1 MLESQ
6 IREFQIILKNGGNLL
21 EFMKKT
27 AYKPEEEVVK
37 KDDKIASA
45 LNGLDKPKE
54 TNWTKD
60 EISLMMEGLKK
71 FADIKDPKE
80 KFQNIS
86 THVQTKTYAECIKKV
101 KELQNKNKK

>member
-6 IREFQIILKNGGNLL
+6 IREFQLILKNGGNLI

-27 AYKPEEEVVK
+27 AYKPEEKVK
-37 KDDKIASA
+37 KDDKIQNV

-54 TNWTKD
+54 NNWTSE
-60 EISLMMEGLKK
+60 EINLLKEGLKK
-71 FADIKDPKE
+71 FSDIKDAKE

-86 THVQTKTYAECIKKV
+86 LHIQTKTYAECIKKV